1 MPLPKEMPRSLQKSP
16 KKPKD
21 KEEIRVVL
29 NRYVV
34 EKKLGSG
41 NFGTAYLVRDMKTKT
56 ADGEWKVLKEISV
69 GDLAP
74 DETVGAM
81 HEAKLLS
88 KLEHPGIVKFHDSFL
103 EKENFCIVTEFCE
116 GGDLDN
122 VSSEYRKRNTTPA
135 PEQVMEWFI
144 QLLLAVQHMHERK
157 VLHRDL
163 KAKNIFM
170 KNNVIKVGD
179 FGISRILMGT
189 SDMATTFTG
198 TPYYMSPEVLKHEGY
213 NSKSD
218 IWSIGCI
225 LYELC
230 CLKHAFEGQSLMAV
244 MYKIVEGKTPSL
256 PDTYPKE
263 LNDILARILMKDPA
277 KRPSA
282 ADLLTTPYIA
292 KQIEALKIKMS
303 DMKITVSVNKM
314 HAQAEAQDIKRAL
327 LEKQKLGD
335 MRREQEMHLTPR
347 ERMRIRKQQKAE
359 EEARRLKVA
368 AFVQYNENQRR
379 QSETRHSQFRSSIDV
394 TKAGPPPTSQ
404 TAWSSVSGIHQHNLY
419 NIPNLSVLHEHT
431 REQPLQNESLYLT
444 ADEHP
449 PVRPITSFEPSHRDF
464 DEQPIPT
471 LANKGNKEK
480 APYQRSFSDDGPRLR
495 SSSTGQLEEKAAAG
509 RNAKSKLRSRSDS
522 GDDKLRSSSDSGTSS
537 SGATDS
543 PRRDMLE
550 IADDDIP
557 EDPRMAETFYT
568 LHEDFESS
576 GSSVEEDLS
585 YGSDGEFD
593 GEDDF
598 GALANYMQ
606 SALDLTAADNTT
618 VSDDT
623 VSDAFGPA
631 VRDTKIRNMRTQCEK
646 ALGKDTFRKVYRY
659 LKDTRFGGNNE
670 TIDEVDLMNGLRKYV
685 TNPSDCFIVDQL
697 LFLEEQAKIG
707 QA

>member
-88 KLEHPGIVKFHDSFL
+88 KLDHPGIVKFHDSFL

-122 VSSEYRKRNTTPA
+122 VFSEYRKQKTTPA
-135 PEQVMEWFI
+135 PEQVLEWFI
-144 QLLLAVQHMHERK
+144 QLLLAVQHMHQRK

-163 KAKNIFM
+163 KARNIFM

-230 CLKHAFEGQSLMAV
+230 WMKHAFEGQSLMGV
-244 MYKIVEGKTPSL
+244 MYKIVEGKMPSL

-263 LNDILARILMKDPA
+263 LNDILARILTKDPT

-282 ADLLTTPYIA
+282 ADLLTTPYLH
-292 KQIEALKIKMS
+292 KKIEALKIKMS
-303 DMKITVSVNKM
+303 DMQITVSVNKM
-314 HAQAEAQDIKRAL
+314 EAQAEANAIKQAL
-327 LEKQKLGD
+327 LEKHKLAD

-379 QSETRHSQFRSSIDV
+379 QSETRHSHLRSSIDV
-394 TKAGPPPTSQ
+394 TKAGPQHQ
-404 TAWSSVSGIHQHNLY
+404 TAWGSLPQYQQNMY
-419 NIPNLSVLHEHT
+419 NIPEYNDLAVLHEH

-444 ADEHP
+444 AEAGP
-449 PVRPITSFEPSHRDF
+449 PARPITSFEPSYRDF

-471 LANKGNKEK
+471 LAKKGSAEK
-480 APYQRSFSDDGPRLR
+480 PAYQRSFSDDGPRLR
-495 SSSTGQLEEKAAAG
+495 SSSTGQLEEKSAAG
-509 RNAKSKLRSRSDS
+509 KKAKSKLRTRSDS

-557 EDPRMAETFYT
+557 EDPQMAETFYT

-585 YGSDGEFD
+585 YGSDEEFG

-685 TNPSDCFIVDQL
+685 ANPSDCFIVDQL

>member
-21 KEEIRVVL
+21 QEEIRVVD

-88 KLEHPGIVKFHDSFL
+88 KLDHPGIVKFHDSFL

-122 VSSEYRKRNTTPA
+122 VFSEYRKQKTTPA

-144 QLLLAVQHMHERK
+144 QLLLAVQHMHQRK

-163 KAKNIFM
+163 KARNIFM
-170 KNNVIKVGD
+170 KNNVLKVGD

-230 CLKHAFEGQSLMAV
+230 CMKHAFEGQSLMGV

-263 LNDILARILMKDPA
+263 LNEILARILTKDPA

-292 KQIEALKIKMS
+292 KKIEVLKIKMA
-303 DMKITVSVNKM
+303 DMKITVSVNKVD
-314 HAQAEAQDIKRAL
+314 AQAEAQDIKKAL
-327 LEKQKLGD
+327 SEKHKLGD
-335 MRREQEMHLTPR
+335 MRREQEAHLTPR

-379 QSETRHSQFRSSIDV
+379 QSETRHSHFRSSIDV
-394 TKAGPPPTSQ
+394 TKAGPPPQSQ
-404 TAWSSVSGIHQHNLY
+404 TAWGSVLYQQNLY
-419 NIPNLSVLHEHT
+419 NIPDLGVLHEHT

-444 ADEHP
+444 AEETP
-449 PVRPITSFEPSHRDF
+449 PVRPITSFEPSYRDF

-471 LANKGNKEK
+471 LAKKGVESKQ
-480 APYQRSFSDDGPRLR
+480 PYQRSYSDDGPRLR
-495 SSSTGQLEEKAAAG
+495 SSST
-509 RNAKSKLRSRSDS
+509 
-522 GDDKLRSSSDSGTSS
+522 
-537 SGATDS
+537 
-543 PRRDMLE
+543 
-550 IADDDIP
+550 DIP
-557 EDPRMAETFYT
+557 EDPQMAETFYT

-576 GSSVEEDLS
+576 GSSVEEDL
-585 YGSDGEFD
+585 
-593 GEDDF
+593 
-598 GALANYMQ
+598 
-606 SALDLTAADNTT
+606 ALDLTAADNTT

-631 VRDTKIRNMRTQCEK
+631 VRDTKIRNMRTILNSTFRQCEK
-646 ALGKDTFRKVYRY
+646 ALGKDTFKKVYRY

-670 TIDEVDLMNGLRKYV
+670 TIDEVDLMNGLRKFV

>member
-21 KEEIRVVL
+21 QEEIRVVD

-88 KLEHPGIVKFHDSFL
+88 KLDHPGIVKFHDSFL

-122 VSSEYRKRNTTPA
+122 VFSEYRKQKTTPA

-144 QLLLAVQHMHERK
+144 QLLLAVQHMHQRK

-163 KAKNIFM
+163 KARNIFM
-170 KNNVIKVGD
+170 KNNVLKVGD

-230 CLKHAFEGQSLMAV
+230 CMKHAFEGQSLMGV

-263 LNDILARILMKDPA
+263 LNEILARILTKDPA

-292 KQIEALKIKMS
+292 KKIEVLKIKMA
-303 DMKITVSVNKM
+303 DMKITVSVNKVD
-314 HAQAEAQDIKRAL
+314 AQAEAQDIKKAL
-327 LEKQKLGD
+327 SEKHKLGD
-335 MRREQEMHLTPR
+335 MRREQEAHLTPR

-379 QSETRHSQFRSSIDV
+379 QSETRHSHFRSSIDV
-394 TKAGPPPTSQ
+394 TKAGPPPQSQ
-404 TAWSSVSGIHQHNLY
+404 TAWGSVLHQQNLY
-419 NIPNLSVLHEHT
+419 NIPDLGVLHEHT

-444 ADEHP
+444 AEETP
-449 PVRPITSFEPSHRDF
+449 RPITSFEPSYRDF

-471 LANKGNKEK
+471 LAKKGVEAKQ
-480 APYQRSFSDDGPRLR
+480 PYQRSYSDDGPRLR
-495 SSSTGQLEEKAAAG
+495 SSSTGQLEEKSAAEK
-509 RNAKSKLRSRSDS
+509 NKKSKLRSRSDS

-543 PRRDMLE
+543 PRRDMFE

-557 EDPRMAETFYT
+557 EDPQMAETFYT

-585 YGSDGEFD
+585 YGSDGELE

-646 ALGKDTFRKVYRY
+646 ALGKDTFKKVYRY